1 MINRI
6 YDKVGSFT
14 KNGSILTR
22 SLGYKFREI
31 VKSKSLK
38 NRRYSLKD
46 IDPKKSSF
54 NIEDNKGYHVV
65 DGLKDLDFTKEIIS
79 ISKSEFSALDID
91 SIDWKSKGH
100 LFSGVLEKYKIDED
114 SPIIKFALQSKLIN
128 PITKY
133 FGFTPLLSYVGTWYS
148 PGKLT
153 EHSSSQ
159 LFHCDQADVKQVKV
173 FVHCSDITN
182 EDGALNL
189 IDAYKS
195 QDIRNKLNYRWDD
208 ESQCVPDIKIEK
220 YVQKNNWVA
229 QEGKEGTVGF
239 ADTSR
244 CFHFGSRLNENSKE
258 RLMMVFQFLSPCA
271 FSLPGNIS
279 SKLPFSKFNPRN
291 FSKVERQIL
300 GIET

>member
-133 FGFTPLLSYVGTWYS
+133 LAFPAFLCWNLVFTL
-148 PGKLT
+148 
-153 EHSSSQ
+153 
-159 LFHCDQADVKQVKV
+159 
-173 FVHCSDITN
+173 
-182 EDGALNL
+182 
-189 IDAYKS
+189 
-195 QDIRNKLNYRWDD
+195 
-208 ESQCVPDIKIEK
+208 
-220 YVQKNNWVA
+220 
-229 QEGKEGTVGF
+229 
-239 ADTSR
+239 
-244 CFHFGSRLNENSKE
+244 
-258 RLMMVFQFLSPCA
+258 
-271 FSLPGNIS
+271 
-279 SKLPFSKFNPRN
+279 
-291 FSKVERQIL
+291 
-300 GIET
+300 